1 MEEFLKH
8 LSLNSVAV
16 ERRHATKIVDLF
28 AGCGG
33 LAIWKQSTFRIAKKE
48 HPELWEANKNLKE
61 VDELFL
67 PNWEE
72 ELRDVQPGK
81 KYSLRIDLNNFYQ
94 LGRAEMTQKI
104 VRYFRALGFPVCR
117 DFIGRVEVWIPQE
130 LSGFI
135 LFNRFALRPYYRD
148 VTEGWQ
154 IYGAQN
160 EAYKCG

>member
-48 HPELWEANKNLKE
+48 HPELWEANKNLKD

-94 LGRAEMTQKI
+94 LIPT
-104 VRYFRALGFPVCR
+104 RYRTTVDNARSGLLGPVT
-117 DFIGRVEVWIPQE
+117 I
-130 LSGFI
+130 S
-135 LFNRFALRPYYRD
+135 N
-148 VTEGWQ
+148 
-154 IYGAQN
+154 
-160 EAYKCG
+160 